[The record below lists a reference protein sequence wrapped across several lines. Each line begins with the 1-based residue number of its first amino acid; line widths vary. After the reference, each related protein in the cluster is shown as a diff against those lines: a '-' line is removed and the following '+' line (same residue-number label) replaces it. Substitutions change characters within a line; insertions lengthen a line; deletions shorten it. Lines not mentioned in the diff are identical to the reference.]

1 MLAQLVVSGIAQGA
15 LYALV
20 ALAMTVVYRAT
31 TVINFGQG
39 DFVMAGAFAVYVLVV
54 LAGAPFVVSAV
65 LAVVALAASYL
76 PSRSAARIDPQQAL
90 KSD

>member
-39 DFVMAGAFAVYVLVV
+39 DFVMAGAFS
-54 LAGAPFVVSAV
+54 LAGSQRPDARPPSLLVEGSCGCRLALPPEAPIPRV
-65 LAVVALAASYL
+65 
-76 PSRSAARIDPQQAL
+76 PTRPPGRRQP
-90 KSD
+90 